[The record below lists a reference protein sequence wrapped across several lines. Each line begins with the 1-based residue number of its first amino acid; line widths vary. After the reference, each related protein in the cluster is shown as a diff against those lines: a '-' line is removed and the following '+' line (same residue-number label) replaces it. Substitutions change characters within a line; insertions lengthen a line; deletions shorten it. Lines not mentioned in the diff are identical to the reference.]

1 MDSNLAEQGN
11 DKPRQLSKAV
21 GCGIIFLIVFLSLW
35 VAGSSVL
42 SLYVRW
48 SVEQAM
54 FESDAGVIDFRW
66 GIQAI
71 YAVLLFLPL
80 VPIYFAVKVP
90 RIKLMVRLWM
100 VGGGFVVLSIPAK
113 FLYLTSQNQSNIL
126 LAAALLLMVVIL
138 FLVRKPVTEKTDR
151 KEKSGL
157 LGTAVLAGLTFSIP
171 WILWGSLGSP
181 LDTVLVIVLAG
192 SAGLFVIT
200 SIYPFYLEKT
210 QALEGEVKLGEFL
223 FDGFAVAVF
232 LLIMVAGLGQNG
244 SELLLALS
252 VPAAG
257 WLIVAFAAAGK
268 KSNDHGRLAAG
279 ILSGLTV
286 ALPLMFF
293 DMDELSQ
300 IITGAPGEVTQW
312 AEQAGLYSFIF
323 FMAITVVIVF
333 FFRHLPK
340 MRLQDKSDLLL
351 TGISIVA
358 FAVIYVLFGQPG
370 FFGDK
375 LFVIFSE
382 QVKSDEYAM
391 VEPLVERK
399 NVLYQAL
406 TTTAKETQSSLRN
419 QLDRWKIGYT
429 PYYLVN
435 GMEVDGGFLMRKW
448 LEKQPGVDR
457 VLESPQLRPLS
468 KEILTES
475 GEVNLPPEGTLWNLE
490 MINVPQVWDELGVTG
505 EGIVIGQTDSGV
517 EGTHPELEKSYR
529 GEAGSNDYNWLDPW
543 YGSYSPV
550 DYGGHG
556 TGTLSI
562 EVGTTR
568 GIAKDAEWIGCVN
581 LARNLGN
588 VARYLDCMQF
598 MFAPYPQGGSA
609 FTDGD
614 VTLGAMIVNNSW
626 GCPRVEG
633 CDTEIFKPA
642 VQVLKNA
649 GIFMSVSAGNT
660 GYYGCSTVT
669 DPPAIYEDVFTA
681 GSVDKVGQISGFSS
695 LGPVTV
701 DGSGRQKPDL
711 LAPGEQI
718 LMADLDGTYTFAS
731 GTSFSS
737 PHVSGVVALM
747 WSANPALIGDID
759 TTKRLLIETAQP
771 SNGVEP
777 DCGDGTYGS
786 GYGIL
791 DAYAAVKAAIALK

>member
-1 MDSNLAEQGN
+1 MDNNLPEQTN
-11 DKPRQLSKAV
+11 NESASLSKAT
-21 GCGIIFLIVFLSLW
+21 GCGIILLIVFVSIWVVGFSALSLFI
-35 VAGSSVL
+35 
-42 SLYVRW
+42 RW

-54 FESDAGVIDFRW
+54 FESEAGVIDFRW
-66 GIQAI
+66 GIQVI
-71 YAVLLFLPL
+71 YTVLLFIPL
-80 VPIYFAVKVP
+80 VPIYFTVKAP
-90 RIKLMVRLWM
+90 RIRLMTRLWM
-100 VGGGFVVLSIPAK
+100 IAGGFIALSIPAK

-126 LAAALLLMVVIL
+126 LSAALLLMSAIL
-138 FLVRKPVTEKTDR
+138 FLIRKPSARNNEK

-157 LGTAVLAGLTFSIP
+157 LGTALLAGVALSVP
-171 WILWGSLGSP
+171 WVLWGALGAP
-181 LDTVLVIVLAG
+181 LDTVLVLILAG
-192 SAGLFVIT
+192 SFGLFVIS

-232 LLIMVAGLGQNG
+232 LFMLVAGLGQNG
-244 SELLLALS
+244 SEALLALT

-257 WLIVAFAAAGK
+257 WLMVMFAAEGK
-268 KSNDHGRLAAG
+268 NYHDHGKLAVG
-279 ILSGLTV
+279 IISGLAV

-300 IITGAPGEVTQW
+300 IITGAAGEVTQW
-312 AEQAGLYSFIF
+312 ADQAGLYSFIF
-323 FMAITVVIVF
+323 LMAITVAIVF
-333 FFRHLPK
+333 FYRHMPK
-340 MRLQDKSDLLL
+340 MRLQGKKDLILSGFSVVL
-351 TGISIVA
+351 
-358 FAVIYVLFGQPG
+358 FAIIYVFFGQPG
-370 FFGDK
+370 FYGDK
-375 LFVIFSE
+375 LFVILSN
-382 QVKSDEYAM
+382 QIDSSEYADL
-391 VEPLVERK
+391 EPLVDRK
-399 NVLYQAL
+399 DALYQDL
-406 TTTAKETQSSLRN
+406 TATAEETQSTLRS
-419 QLDRWKIGYT
+419 QLDRWKISYT

-435 GMEVDGGFLMRKW
+435 GMEVNGGFLMRKW

-468 KEILTES
+468 EEIPTES
-475 GEVNLPPEGTLWNLE
+475 GEVTLPPEGTLWNLE
-490 MINVPQVWDELGVTG
+490 MINVPQVWEELGVTG

-517 EGTHPELEKSYR
+517 EGAHPELEQSYR

-562 EVGTTR
+562 EVGATR
-568 GIAKDAEWIGCVN
+568 GIARDAEWIGCVN

-588 VARYLDCMQF
+588 PARYLDCMQF
-598 MFAPYPQGGSA
+598 MFAPYPQDGSA

-614 VTLGAMIVNNSW
+614 VSLGAMIVNNSW

-633 CDTEIFKPA
+633 CDSGVFEPA
-642 VQVLKNA
+642 MQVLKTA
-649 GIFMSVSAGNT
+649 GIFMSTSAGNS
-660 GYYGCSTVT
+660 GYYGCSTVS

-701 DGSGRQKPDL
+701 DGSGRLKPDL

-718 LMADLDGTYTFAS
+718 LMADLGGTYTFAS
-731 GTSFSS
+731 GTSFSA

-771 SNGVEP
+771 YNGVEP
-777 DCGDGTYGS
+777 ECGDANYGS

>member
-1 MDSNLAEQGN
+1 MDSNLPEQGN
-11 DKPRQLSKAV
+11 NTSLPLSKAA
-21 GCGIIFLIVFLSLW
+21 GCGIILLIVFISIW
-35 VAGSSVL
+35 VAGFSAL
-42 SLYVRW
+42 NLYLRW

-54 FESDAGVIDFRW
+54 FESDASVIDFRW
-66 GIQAI
+66 GIQLI
-71 YAVLLFLPL
+71 FAVLMFLPL
-80 VPIYFAVKVP
+80 VPVYFTVKAP
-90 RIKLMVRLWM
+90 RIRLMTRLWM
-100 VGGGFVVLSIPAK
+100 IGGGFVVLSIPAK

-126 LAAALLLMVVIL
+126 LSAALLLMSAML
-138 FLVRKPVTEKTDR
+138 FLVRKPAAKKNER
-151 KEKSGL
+151 KERSGL
-157 LGTAVLAGLTFSIP
+157 LGTAVLACLALSIP
-171 WILWGSLGSP
+171 WILWGALGSP
-181 LDTVLVIVLAG
+181 LDTIFVVILAG
-192 SAGLFVIT
+192 CVSLFVIS
-200 SIYPFYLEKT
+200 SIYPFYLERT
-210 QALEGEVKLGEFL
+210 QALEGEVKLGEFM
-223 FDGFAVAVF
+223 FDGFAIAVF
-232 LLIMVAGLGQNG
+232 LLIVVAGIGQNG
-244 SELLLALS
+244 SETLLALT
-252 VPAAG
+252 VPTAG

-268 KSNDHGRLAAG
+268 NYHDHGKMAAG
-279 ILSGLTV
+279 IISGITV

-312 AEQAGLYSFIF
+312 ADQAGLYSFIF
-323 FMAITVVIVF
+323 LMAITLVIVF
-333 FFRHLPK
+333 FFRLLPK
-340 MRLQDKSDLLL
+340 MGLQEKTDLLL
-351 TGISIVA
+351 TGVSVVA
-358 FAVIYVLFGQPG
+358 FVLIYVLLGQPG
-370 FFGDK
+370 FYGDK

-382 QVKSDEYAM
+382 QVDSSKYADL
-391 VEPLVERK
+391 EPLVERK
-399 NVLYQAL
+399 DSLYQAL
-406 TTTAKETQSSLRN
+406 TATAEETQSNLRN
-419 QLDRWKIGYT
+419 QLDHWKIEYT

-435 GMEVDGGFLMRKW
+435 GMEVNGGFLMRKW

-468 KEILTES
+468 EEIPTES
-475 GEVNLPPEGTLWNLE
+475 GEVTLPPDGTLWNLE

-517 EGTHPELEKSYR
+517 EGSHPELEESYR
-529 GEAGSNDYNWLDPW
+529 GEAGSNNYNWLDPW

-588 VARYLDCMQF
+588 PARYLDCMQF
-598 MFAPYPQGGSA
+598 MFAPYPQDGSA
-609 FTDGD
+609 FIDGD

-633 CDTEIFKPA
+633 CDPGVFEPA
-642 VQVLKNA
+642 MRVLKTA
-649 GIFMSVSAGNT
+649 GIFMSTSAGNS

-681 GSVDKVGQISGFSS
+681 GSVDKLGQISAFSS
-695 LGPVTV
+695 LGPITV
-701 DGSGRQKPDL
+701 DGSNRLKPDL

-731 GTSFSS
+731 GTSFSA

-771 SNGVEP
+771 FNGVEP
-777 DCGDGTYGS
+777 KCGAANYGS

-791 DAYAAVKAAIALK
+791 DAYAAVKAAIELK

>member
-1 MDSNLAEQGN
+1 MDSNLPEQGN
-11 DKPRQLSKAV
+11 NESAQLSKAA
-21 GCGIIFLIVFLSLW
+21 GCGIVLLIVFVSIW
-35 VAGSSVL
+35 VAGFSAL
-42 SLYVRW
+42 TLYVRW

-54 FESDAGVIDFRW
+54 FESEAGVIDFRW

-80 VPIYFAVKVP
+80 VPIYFTVKAP
-90 RIKLMVRLWM
+90 RIKLMTRLWM
-100 VGGGFVVLSIPAK
+100 IAGGFVALSIPAK

-126 LAAALLLMVVIL
+126 LSAALLLMCIIL
-138 FLVRKPVTEKTDR
+138 FLVRKPTARKNDK

-157 LGTAVLAGLTFSIP
+157 LGTAVLAGLALSVP
-171 WILWGSLGSP
+171 WILWGALGSP
-181 LDTVLVIVLAG
+181 LDTVLVLVLAG
-192 SAGLFVIT
+192 CAGLFVIS

-210 QALEGEVKLGEFL
+210 QAMEGEVKLGEFL

-232 LLIMVAGLGQNG
+232 LLILVAGLGQNG
-244 SELLLALS
+244 SEALLALT

-257 WLIVAFAAAGK
+257 WLMVMFAAAGK
-268 KSNDHGRLAAG
+268 NYHDHGKLAVG
-279 ILSGLTV
+279 IISGLTV

-300 IITGAPGEVTQW
+300 IITGTAGEVTQW
-312 AEQAGLYSFIF
+312 ADQAGLYSFIF
-323 FMAITVVIVF
+323 LMAITVAIVF
-333 FFRHLPK
+333 FFRHMPK
-340 MRLQDKSDLLL
+340 MRLQEKRDLIL
-351 TGISIVA
+351 TGISIIV
-358 FAVIYVLFGQPG
+358 FALIYVLFGQPG
-370 FFGDK
+370 FYGDK
-375 LFVIFSE
+375 LFVIFTE
-382 QVKSDEYAM
+382 QIDSSEYADLD
-391 VEPLVERK
+391 PLVDRK
-399 NVLYQAL
+399 NALYQEL
-406 TTTAKETQSSLRN
+406 TATAKETQSDLRG
-419 QLDRWKIGYT
+419 QLDHWRIGYT

-435 GMEVDGGFLMRKW
+435 GMEVNGGLLMREW

-468 KEILTES
+468 EKIPTES
-475 GEVNLPPEGTLWNLE
+475 GEVTLPPEGTLWNLE
-490 MINVPQVWDELGVTG
+490 MINVPQVWEELGVTG

-517 EGTHPELEKSYR
+517 EGTHPELEPSYR

-588 VARYLDCMQF
+588 PARYLDCMQF

-609 FTDGD
+609 FIDGD
-614 VTLGAMIVNNSW
+614 VSLGAMIVNNSW

-633 CDTEIFKPA
+633 CDSGVFEPA
-642 VQVLKNA
+642 MEVLKTA
-649 GIFMSVSAGNT
+649 GIFMSTSAGNS

-695 LGPVTV
+695 LGPVIV
-701 DGSGRQKPDL
+701 DGSNRLKPDL

-731 GTSFSS
+731 GTSFSA

-759 TTKRLLIETAQP
+759 TTKRLLVETAQP
-771 SNGVEP
+771 FNGVEP
-777 DCGDGTYGS
+777 KCGDANYGS